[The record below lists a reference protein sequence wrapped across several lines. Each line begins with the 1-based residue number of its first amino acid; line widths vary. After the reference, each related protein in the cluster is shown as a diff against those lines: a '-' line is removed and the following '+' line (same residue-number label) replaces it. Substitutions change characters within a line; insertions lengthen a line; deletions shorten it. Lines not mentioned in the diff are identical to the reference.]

1 MMQLP
6 PHEPG
11 VVHRAVNHF
20 LQVWF
25 SAGQSLFSATSASFD
40 ICYDLVLHFKVKDA
54 TCNRPDKIAISNLL
68 ILSFFF
74 EFTSTLGSSLLPL
87 LLSLDLK
94 PLYVLLP
101 LLLTVVQ
108 RL

>member
-68 ILSFFF
+68 ILSFF
-74 EFTSTLGSSLLPL
+74 LNL
-87 LLSLDLK
+87 
-94 PLYVLLP
+94 
-101 LLLTVVQ
+101 Q
-108 RL
+108 AR